1 MENVALCMKIY
12 MVWGIIMFN
21 WKEDYVLGVELIDNQ
36 HRKLFEIANKAYVLL
51 KDDLRSDKYNQII
64 NIIEE
69 LKDYTIFHFNSEEQ
83 YMMSIGYKKFL
94 SHKVEHN
101 DFIEAIN
108 NVNLNKID
116 KNQDAYILELLQFV
130 VKWIDE
136 HILKQDK
143 QIVSA

>member
-1 MENVALCMKIY
+1 
-12 MVWGIIMFN
+12 MFN